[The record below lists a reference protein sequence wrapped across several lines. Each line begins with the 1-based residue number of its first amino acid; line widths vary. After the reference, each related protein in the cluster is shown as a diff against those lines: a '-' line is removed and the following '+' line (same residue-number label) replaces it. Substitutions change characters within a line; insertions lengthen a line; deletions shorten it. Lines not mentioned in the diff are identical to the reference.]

1 MAYNVAGQVAS
12 EVRPGAVT
20 VTKTYD
26 NLGRL
31 TVESGSGGGSTTASR
46 TLAYDS
52 GSRMTAAGGQ
62 LFTYDPRGMLAGST
76 GPQGATTFGYD
87 SLGRRTSR
95 VDAAGSVTYG
105 WNGRWD
111 LTSAA
116 STVFGW
122 LGSGELD
129 TVTYP
134 GGTTRKYTYDDLGR
148 ATDDQVKNSV
158 AAIISRR
165 QYAYNPDSTCCRRR

>member
-1 MAYNVAGQVAS
+1 MRVVDSRTNVVTMAFNNWGLMSLLTEPSTTAHPALTDRQWTMTYNVAGQVAS

-52 GSRMTAAGGQ
+52 GSRMTAAGSQ

-95 VDAAGSVTYG
+95 VDAAGSVAYG

-111 LTSAA
+111 LTSAVVGSA
-116 STVFGW
+116 SLVKPAFG
-122 LGSGELD
+122 
-129 TVTYP
+129 
-134 GGTTRKYTYDDLGR
+134 
-148 ATDDQVKNSV
+148 
-158 AAIISRR
+158 
-165 QYAYNPDSTCCRRR
+165 